1 MTAFL
6 MRPGVR
12 ASALLGGGALLL
24 ALYAR
29 GQWWLGFVALL
40 PWLMWLDTPA
50 PWGRRLLRAWLLSLA
65 FALAGFGWFGTAMAH
80 YAQWP
85 QPAGW
90 LVLVLIAPLM
100 QPQLMAW
107 ALVRQG
113 LGARQRPLLGAV
125 VASATWVGMEWAVP
139 KVLGDTLGHG
149 LYPAAQLRQAAALGG
164 AAGLTGL
171 LLLVN
176 EALAALLAQGL
187 NHRSAPG
194 RRPASALARPAAA
207 ALLLPLAAV
216 LYGSQREAPA
226 LAAETPQLRVGLVQ
240 ANMADYE
247 RRREAQGTYAVVRE
261 VLDTHYAMSYDAV
274 ERQRADAVL
283 WSETIYPTTFGQPKS
298 EAGAQLDQEIVSIVN
313 AAGVPFVFGTYDRDG
328 AGEYNAAA
336 FVQPQQGLLG
346 MYRKARLFPLT
357 ESVPA
362 WLDGPLLQRW
372 LPWAGRWQAGSGARV
387 FPLRLRDGREVPVQ
401 PLICRDDTDSALA
414 LAGARLGA
422 RAMLTMS
429 NDAWFSADPLGA
441 RLHEAAAAF
450 RSIETGLP
458 QFRVTTNGYSAVIDA
473 RGTVHARGDF
483 GQRTLVVGAL
493 PVPEVVPTLMVRW
506 GDWVGAASVALLG
519 LLGAAALLRRVLPAA
534 PVVPAFAWP
543 VRVRVLPAGL
553 RWPLA
558 ALRGIARLSLLGLGL
573 AWGLDEG
580 FRSQGLQ
587 QLRLFAALVVAPELA
602 AWLLLAAWAAEL
614 RLAGERLVI
623 ESRGTPTQGWP
634 LGALQGM
641 DVWRLPWPGPGLTL
655 SSAEGKTWHLVTAR
669 PQALQEALEAART
682 VGGSAEPQGERSR
695 ADWYAWARQWRP
707 RLRLARPLW
716 KFVLLPLLLATPAF
730 ALHQHIAYGGF
741 LGELYSYGLVAY
753 LRAFA
758 LWWAAWALGVAV
770 TAAVL
775 RLLIEGGAWLGLW
788 WQPQGALRLRLRLE
802 QAGLALLYAGLPL
815 WLLMKLL
822 GR

>member
-6 MRPGVR
+6 TRPGVR
-12 ASALLGGGALLL
+12 ASAMLGVGALLL

-50 PWGRRLLRAWLLSLA
+50 TWGRRLLRAWLLCLA
-65 FALAGFGWFGTAMAH
+65 LALAGYGWFGTAMAH

-85 QPAGW
+85 QPVGW
-90 LVLVLIAPLM
+90 LVLLVMAPLL
-100 QPQLMAW
+100 QPQLLAW

-113 LGARQRPLLGAV
+113 FGARPVLRAV
-125 VASATWVGMEWAVP
+125 VASATWVSVEWAGP

-164 AAGLTGL
+164 AAGLTLL

-176 EALAALLAQGL
+176 EALAALLAHGL
-187 NHRSAPG
+187 SQRSAP
-194 RRPASALARPAAA
+194 RHLQVRALAGPAAI

-226 LAAETPQLRVGLVQ
+226 LAAGTPLLRVGLVQ
-240 ANMADYE
+240 ANIADYE
-247 RRREAQGTYAVVRE
+247 RRREAQGSYAVVRE

-346 MYRKARLFPLT
+346 MYRKTRLFPFT

-372 LPWAGRWQAGSGARV
+372 LPWAGRWQPGSGARV

-441 RLHEAAAAF
+441 RLHEAAVAF

-493 PVPEVVPTLMVRW
+493 PVPEAAPTLMVRW
-506 GDWVGAASVALLG
+506 GDWVGAASTLLLA
-519 LLGAAALLRRVLPAA
+519 LLGAAVLLRRVLPAA

-587 QLRLFAALVVAPELA
+587 QLRLFGALVVAPELA
-602 AWLLLAAWAAEL
+602 AGLLLAAWAAEL
-614 RLAGERLVI
+614 RLAGERLEI
-623 ESRGTPTQGWP
+623 RGRGTPAQGEP
-634 LGALQGM
+634 LGALQGL

-655 SSAEGKTWHLVTAR
+655 STAEGKTWHLVTAR
-669 PQALQEALEAART
+669 PQALQEALEATRAGAPATPPR
-682 VGGSAEPQGERSR
+682 ERSR

-716 KFVLLPLLLATPAF
+716 KFVLLPLVLALPAF

-788 WQPQGALRLRLRLE
+788 WQPQAALRLRLGLE